1 MSKLHEN
8 TNARLI
14 YRVVLTVVAIGALV
28 FSFLGSKPILLYF
41 TNWSVWFAVAMT
53 FITFTGTLMSRFK
66 GDDSLLDNK
75 AVLLLKFCAAVMI
88 FATFV
93 VSSFVL
99 PEKLWTGAF
108 WTPGGT
114 FKHLLLPVLFLAD
127 GILCDKRNSYKVYFI
142 FAALAAPIIYW
153 TAIISRFVS
162 YRNSIGGAI
171 PEDQWSNYY
180 PYGFTNIDNG
190 HTLTFLIALL
200 AGIAVGLLIT
210 GTVLFLLNRK
220 KQK

>member
-1 MSKLHEN
+1 MSKLYEN

-14 YRVVLTVVAIGALV
+14 YRLVLTAVAIGALV
-28 FSFLGSKPILLYF
+28 FSFLGNKPILLYF

-53 FITFTGTLMSRFK
+53 FATLIGTLMSKIK

-75 AVLLLKFCAAVMI
+75 LYLMLKFCASVMI

-93 VSSFVL
+93 VASFVL
-99 PEKLWTGAF
+99 PEKLWTGSF
-108 WTPGGT
+108 WSGSGT
-114 FKHLLLPVLFLAD
+114 FKHFLLPILFIAD
-127 GILCDKRNSYKVYFI
+127 GILCDKRNSYKVSFV

-153 TAIISRFVS
+153 TAVISRFLS
-162 YRNSIGGAI
+162 YRNSVGGAI
-171 PEDQWSNYY
+171 PEDQWNQYY

-200 AGIAVGLLIT
+200 AGIAAGLVIT
-210 GTVLFLLNRK
+210 GFVLFLLNRK